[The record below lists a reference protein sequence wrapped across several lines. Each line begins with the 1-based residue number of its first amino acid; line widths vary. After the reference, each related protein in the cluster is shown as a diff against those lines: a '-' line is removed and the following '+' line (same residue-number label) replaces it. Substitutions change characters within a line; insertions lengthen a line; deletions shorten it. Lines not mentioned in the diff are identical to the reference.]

1 MSVCPGCGGSQ
12 HAGPINDESVQGL
25 VSEDANRNVPE
36 KGNVAE
42 RPRRSVPSSRRSLRR
57 TLRKHRSRWL
67 KLSETQ
73 RMSWMLLIGFAPIL
87 IVGVPMMLE
96 ASGQDQL
103 TPCPADGLPTTESVP
118 AMLDVGGTVE
128 RLDLTDQS
136 AIAVTI
142 FATDVNHG
150 GQADLRAEMSQFMRG
165 LHQVATC
172 FPAVKTISAD
182 LMAPAES
189 LHDEYGNPIPG
200 PEIGIV
206 SLGITADDLRSFK
219 PNFDWDAY
227 PVYAADRYVRR
238 VSADSADV
246 WHRELEREE
255 EIGDFANSL

>member
-12 HAGPINDESVQGL
+12 HAGPISGESVQGL

-189 LHDEYGNPIPG
+189 
-200 PEIGIV
+200 
-206 SLGITADDLRSFK
+206 R
-219 PNFDWDAY
+219 
-227 PVYAADRYVRR
+227 
-238 VSADSADV
+238 
-246 WHRELEREE
+246 
-255 EIGDFANSL
+255 